1 MALELPNK
9 RITPR
14 QIEVR
19 KRNVPLEQIIAVQG
33 YNPLAAGIETAGNA
47 VGAALLKRAQLR
59 REGELLAQKQQEAKQ
74 MLALKHQYDLEL
86 QDAKVKAGVGSGAPK
101 PEPPETFTIAGS
113 DQNGNIIQ
121 VGSKSGAVRV
131 VPVPGGKLFP
141 KTDPNPMKAA
151 RDLDT
156 YVDTSAKALQAI
168 EKIRTASQKL
178 PEFKPGLV
186 SQASGKLSMAVKSFA
201 KDPSVAYYE
210 GVVSQELIP
219 LARSLAEEKGPI
231 TDLDVAR
238 IEKGLGD
245 KTTPLATRRDL
256 LNQLVNKIELGL
268 QTKAQTANIPVESL
282 LQRNPSLG
290 ALLSQQKALQLNPIQ
305 QPAQYSDP
313 DKEQRY
319 QQWKKANGY

>member
-1 MALELPNK
+1 
-9 RITPR
+9 
-14 QIEVR
+14 
-19 KRNVPLEQIIAVQG
+19 
-33 YNPLAAGIETAGNA
+33 
-47 VGAALLKRAQLR
+47 
-59 REGELLAQKQQEAKQ
+59 
-74 MLALKHQYDLEL
+74 
-86 QDAKVKAGVGSGAPK
+86 
-101 PEPPETFTIAGS
+101 
-113 DQNGNIIQ
+113 
-121 VGSKSGAVRV
+121 
-131 VPVPGGKLFP
+131 
-141 KTDPNPMKAA
+141 
-151 RDLDT
+151 
-156 YVDTSAKALQAI
+156 
-168 EKIRTASQKL
+168 
-178 PEFKPGLV
+178 
-186 SQASGKLSMAVKSFA
+186 MAVKSFA